1 MVPMPVTDAHPGLE
15 RDLRFF
21 PVANGTPRHLAAE
34 QIAHFNQHGYIFPLE
49 LLDAEETAS
58 QRAYFDR
65 LLEMASAA
73 GLDNYAVN
81 GWHNHCR
88 GLYDLVC
95 HPRLLDYV
103 EDIVGPNIVCIMTH
117 YFSKNP
123 TDSKAVYWHQ
133 DAQFWAITPS
143 KVVTAWIAIDD
154 VDEANGAMQLWP
166 GTHLRGIIP
175 FEYVTDQENGVLNE
189 HVHNP
194 ERFGAPVSVELRA
207 GQLSLH
213 TDMLLHGSLPNLSG
227 RRRCGLTIR
236 YMPPDVRHAGEVEE
250 PSAIIA
256 RGCDP
261 SGYWRAVE
269 RPEAETIPPQQIA
282 G

>member
-1 MVPMPVTDAHPGLE
+1 MG

-21 PVANGTPRHLAAE
+21 PVVNDRPRRLTPE
-34 QIAHFNQHGYIFPLE
+34 QIAHFNARGFLFPLE
-49 LLDAEETAS
+49 LFDADETAA

-65 LLEMASAA
+65 LLAMATAA

-81 GWHNHCR
+81 GWHDHCR

-95 HPRLLDYV
+95 HPRVLDYV
-103 EDIVGPNIVCIMTH
+103 EDIIGPDIICVMTH

-133 DAQFWAITPS
+133 DAQFWPLTPS

-154 VDEANGAMQLWP
+154 VDAGNGAMQLWP
-166 GTHLRGIIP
+166 GTHLRGVIP
-175 FEYVTDQENGVLNE
+175 FEYVTDEENGVLNE

-194 ERFGAPVSVELRA
+194 ERFGSPVPVELRA

-213 TDMLLHGSLPNLSG
+213 TDMLLHGSLPNRSG

-236 YMPPDVRHAGEVEE
+236 YMPPDVRRGDEAE
-250 PSAIIA
+250 PRAIIA
-256 RGCDP
+256 RGRDP
-261 SGYWRAVE
+261 GGYWRAVE
-269 RPEAETIPPQQIA
+269 RPEADAVPPHQLA

>member
-1 MVPMPVTDAHPGLE
+1 MPVTDAHPGMG

-21 PVANGTPRHLAAE
+21 PVVNDQPRHLTPE
-34 QIAHFNQHGYIFPLE
+34 QLAQFNERGYLFPLE
-49 LLDAEETAS
+49 LLDAAETAD

-65 LLEMASAA
+65 LLAMAAAA

-81 GWHNHCR
+81 GWHQHCR

-103 EDIVGPNIVCIMTH
+103 EDLIGPNVICTMTH

-133 DAQFWAITPS
+133 DAQFWPLTPS

-166 GTHLRGIIP
+166 GTHQRGVIP

-189 HVHNP
+189 HVHDP
-194 ERFGAPVSVELRA
+194 ERFGAPVSVALRA

-213 TDMLLHGSLPNLSG
+213 TDMLLHGSLPNRSG

-236 YMPPDVRHAGEVEE
+236 YMPPDVRRGDDAE
-250 PSAIIA
+250 PCAVIA
-256 RGCDP
+256 RGRDP
-261 SGYWRAVE
+261 GGYWRAIE
-269 RPEAETIPPQQIA
+269 RPESDSIPPQQLA

>member
-1 MVPMPVTDAHPGLE
+1 MPVTDAHPGMG

-21 PVANGTPRHLAAE
+21 PVVNDQPRHLTPE
-34 QIAHFNQHGYIFPLE
+34 QLAQFNERGYLFPLE
-49 LLDAEETAS
+49 LLDAAETAA
-58 QRAYFDR
+58 QRAYFDQ
-65 LLEMASAA
+65 LLAMAAAA

-81 GWHNHCR
+81 GWHQHCR

-103 EDIVGPNIVCIMTH
+103 EDLIGPNVICTMTH

-133 DAQFWAITPS
+133 DAQFWPLTPS

-166 GTHLRGIIP
+166 GTHRRGVIP

-189 HVHNP
+189 HVHDP
-194 ERFGAPVSVELRA
+194 ERFGAPVSVALRA

-213 TDMLLHGSLPNLSG
+213 TDMLLHGSLPNRSG

-236 YMPPDVRHAGEVEE
+236 YMPPDVRRGDDAE
-250 PSAIIA
+250 PCAVIA
-256 RGCDP
+256 RGRDP
-261 SGYWRAVE
+261 GGYWRAIE
-269 RPEAETIPPQQIA
+269 RPEADSIPPQQLA

>member
-21 PVANGTPRHLAAE
+21 PVANETPRHLSAE
-34 QIAHFNQHGYIFPLE
+34 QLAHFNQHGYIFPLE
-49 LLDAEETAS
+49 LLDAEETVA

-65 LLEMASAA
+65 LLAMAAAA
-73 GLDNYAVN
+73 GRDNYAVN
-81 GWHNHCR
+81 GWQNHCR

-103 EDIVGPNIVCIMTH
+103 EDIVGPDIVCIMTH

-175 FEYVTDQENGVLNE
+175 FEYVTDEENGVLNE

-250 PSAIIA
+250 SQAIIA

-269 RPEAETIPPQQIA
+269 RPEADSIPPQQLA
-282 G
+282 E

>member
-1 MVPMPVTDAHPGLE
+1 ME

-21 PVANGTPRHLAAE
+21 PVANQSPRRLTSE
-34 QIAHFNQHGYIFPLE
+34 QIARFNEHGYIFPLE
-49 LLDAEETAS
+49 LFDAAETVA

-65 LLEMASAA
+65 LLTMAAAA
-73 GLDNYAVN
+73 GRDNYAVN
-81 GWHNHCR
+81 GWQNHCR

-95 HPRLLDYV
+95 HPRMLDYV
-103 EDIVGPNIVCIMTH
+103 EDIVGPDIICIMTH

-123 TDSKAVYWHQ
+123 TDSKTVYWHQ
-133 DAQFWAITPS
+133 DAQFWPITPS

-154 VDEANGAMQLWP
+154 VDEANGAMQLWS
-166 GTHLRGIIP
+166 GTHRRGVIP
-175 FEYVTDQENGVLNE
+175 FDYVTDEENGVLNE
-189 HVHNP
+189 HVHHP
-194 ERFGAPVSVELRA
+194 ERFGSPVAVELRA

-213 TDMLLHGSLPNLSG
+213 TDMLLHGSLPNHSG

-236 YMPPDVRHAGEVEE
+236 YMPPDVRRGDAAE

-256 RGCDP
+256 RGHDP

-269 RPEAETIPPQQIA
+269 RPEADTIPPQQLA

>member
-1 MVPMPVTDAHPGLE
+1 MPVTDAHPGMG

-21 PVANGTPRHLAAE
+21 PAVNDQPRHLTPE
-34 QIAHFNQHGYIFPLE
+34 QLAQFNERGYLFPLE
-49 LLDAEETAS
+49 LLDAAETAD

-65 LLEMASAA
+65 LLAMAAAA

-81 GWHNHCR
+81 GWHQHCR

-103 EDIVGPNIVCIMTH
+103 EDLIGPNVICTMTH

-133 DAQFWAITPS
+133 DAQFWPLTPS

-166 GTHLRGIIP
+166 GTHQRGVIP

-189 HVHNP
+189 HVHDP
-194 ERFGAPVSVELRA
+194 ERFGAPVSVALRA

-213 TDMLLHGSLPNLSG
+213 TDMLLHGSLPNRSG

-236 YMPPDVRHAGEVEE
+236 YMPPDVRRGDDAE
-250 PSAIIA
+250 PCAVIA
-256 RGCDP
+256 RGRDP
-261 SGYWRAVE
+261 GGYWRAIE
-269 RPEAETIPPQQIA
+269 RPESDSIPPQQLA

>member
-1 MVPMPVTDAHPGLE
+1 MPVTDAHPGMG

-21 PVANGTPRHLAAE
+21 PVVNDQPRHLTPE
-34 QIAHFNQHGYIFPLE
+34 QLAQFNERGYLFPLA
-49 LLDAEETAS
+49 LLDAAETAA

-65 LLEMASAA
+65 LLAMAAAA

-81 GWHNHCR
+81 GWHQHCR
-88 GLYDLVC
+88 GLHDLVC

-103 EDIVGPNIVCIMTH
+103 EDLIGPNIVCTMTH

-133 DAQFWAITPS
+133 DAQFWPLTPS

-166 GTHLRGIIP
+166 GTHRRGVIP
-175 FEYVTDQENGVLNE
+175 FEYVTDEENGVLNE
-189 HVHNP
+189 HVHDP
-194 ERFGAPVSVELRA
+194 EQFGAPVSVALRA

-213 TDMLLHGSLPNLSG
+213 TDMLLHGSLPNRSG

-236 YMPPDVRHAGEVEE
+236 YMPPDVRRGDDAE
-250 PSAIIA
+250 PWAIIA
-256 RGCDP
+256 RGRDP
-261 SGYWRAVE
+261 GGYWRAVE
-269 RPEAETIPPQQIA
+269 RPEADSIPPQQLA

>member
-1 MVPMPVTDAHPGLE
+1 MPVTDAHPGMG

-21 PVANGTPRHLAAE
+21 PVVNDQPRHLTPE
-34 QIAHFNQHGYIFPLE
+34 QLAQFNERGYLFPLE
-49 LLDAEETAS
+49 LLDAAETAY

-65 LLEMASAA
+65 LLAMAAAA

-81 GWHNHCR
+81 GWHQHCR

-103 EDIVGPNIVCIMTH
+103 EDLIGPNVICTMTH

-133 DAQFWAITPS
+133 DAQFWPLTPS

-166 GTHLRGIIP
+166 GTHQRGVIP

-189 HVHNP
+189 HVHDP
-194 ERFGAPVSVELRA
+194 ERFGAPVSVALRA

-213 TDMLLHGSLPNLSG
+213 TDMLLHGSLPNRSG

-236 YMPPDVRHAGEVEE
+236 YMPPDVRRGDDAE
-250 PSAIIA
+250 PCAVIA
-256 RGCDP
+256 RGRDP
-261 SGYWRAVE
+261 GGYWRAIE
-269 RPEAETIPPQQIA
+269 RPESDSIPPQQLA

>member
-1 MVPMPVTDAHPGLE
+1 MG

-21 PVANGTPRHLAAE
+21 PVANERPRRLTPQ
-34 QIAHFNQHGYIFPLE
+34 QIALFNEQGYIFPLE
-49 LLDAEETAS
+49 LFDAEQTAA

-65 LLEMASAA
+65 LLAMATAA

-103 EDIVGPNIVCIMTH
+103 EDIVGPNIVCTMTH

-123 TDSKAVYWHQ
+123 TDSKSVYWHQ
-133 DAQFWAITPS
+133 DAQFWPLTPS

-166 GTHLRGIIP
+166 GTHLRGVIP
-175 FEYVTDQENGVLNE
+175 FEYVTDEENGVLNE
-189 HVHNP
+189 HVHDP
-194 ERFGAPVSVELRA
+194 ERFGAPVAVALRA

-213 TDMLLHGSLPNLSG
+213 TDMLLHGSLPNHSG

-236 YMPPDVRHAGEVEE
+236 YMPPEVRRGDAAE
-250 PSAIIA
+250 PTAIIA

-261 SGYWRAVE
+261 GGYWRAVE
-269 RPEAETIPPQQIA
+269 RPRADSIPSHQLA

>member
-1 MVPMPVTDAHPGLE
+1 MVSMPVTDAHPGLE

-21 PVANGTPRHLAAE
+21 PVANATPRHLSAE
-34 QIAHFNQHGYIFPLE
+34 QIAHFNQQGHIFPLE
-49 LLDAEETAS
+49 LLDGEEIAA

-65 LLEMASAA
+65 LLAMAAAA
-73 GLDNYAVN
+73 GRDNYAVN
-81 GWHNHCR
+81 GWQNHCR

-103 EDIVGPNIVCIMTH
+103 EDIVGPNIICIMTH

-154 VDEANGAMQLWP
+154 VDEANGAMQLWS

-175 FEYVTDQENGVLNE
+175 FEYVTDEENGVLNE

-194 ERFGAPVSVELRA
+194 ERFGTPVSVELRA

-213 TDMLLHGSLPNLSG
+213 TDMLLHGSLPNQSG

-250 PSAIIA
+250 PRAIIA

-269 RPEAETIPPQQIA
+269 RPEADTIPPQQLA

>member
-1 MVPMPVTDAHPGLE
+1 ME
-15 RDLRFF
+15 RELRFF
-21 PVANGTPRHLAAE
+21 PIRNASPRHLTGA
-34 QIAHFNQHGYIFPLE
+34 QIAQFNERGYLFPLDLFDTGE
-49 LLDAEETAS
+49 AAA

-65 LLEMASAA
+65 LLAMATAA

-95 HPRLLDYV
+95 NPRMLDYV
-103 EDIVGPNIVCIMTH
+103 EDIVGPNIICIMTH

-123 TDSKAVYWHQ
+123 TDSKTVYWHQ
-133 DAQFWAITPS
+133 DAQFWPITPS

-154 VDEANGAMQLWP
+154 VDRDNGAMQLFP
-166 GTHLRGIIP
+166 GSHHRGVIP

-189 HVHNP
+189 HVHDP
-194 ERFGAPVSVELRA
+194 ERFGEPVAVEMRA

-213 TDMLLHGSLPNLSG
+213 TDMLLHGSLPNNSG

-236 YMPPDVRHAGEVEE
+236 YMPPEVRYGNEE
-250 PSAIIA
+250 ETPRAIIA

-261 SGYWRAVE
+261 TGYWHAVQ
-269 RPEAETIPPQQIA
+269 RPESDSLPPQSTAQ
-282 G
+282 